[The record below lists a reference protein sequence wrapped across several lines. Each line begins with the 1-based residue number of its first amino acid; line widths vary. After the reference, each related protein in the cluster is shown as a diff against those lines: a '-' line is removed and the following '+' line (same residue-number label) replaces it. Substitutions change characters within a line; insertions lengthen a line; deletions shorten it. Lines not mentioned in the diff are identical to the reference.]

1 MGRLPDKTEIK
12 RTIKMK
18 LGYLIMGLF
27 MSVFL
32 ITACSI
38 EPTGYATKEIE
49 AKTPPQTIQEPKE
62 EKPSCTDSC
71 STNSCDGYK
80 FISCETTDKGCKSEV
95 NKGHVKGKCNVE
107 CITDSDCK
115 GNEQCSVNFN
125 CIEKEI
131 VYSMNHDID
140 VDYLIYKITKAET
153 FTKMGTSIFKKETN
167 GKFVKVYL
175 EITNNAKETK
185 QIFTPRF
192 KIIDNQDRRFD
203 RVADDIFYISDSLEF
218 GKQLQPSLTISGAI
232 VFELPKDPEE
242 LKLEISGDW
251 LSVTKIIIVLS
262 NIKNIGTDT
271 TLKEK
276 QDKIMDEVMGEAESQ
291 VKEIMSK
298 CNAPFKCS
306 SDCAASADVGGKDC
320 PSGQL
325 CCMTE
330 QSEVD
335 KKVDELMEE
344 AKKQTEELLNQCNS
358 PFTCTSS
365 CPDYMDVGQ
374 KNCPSGQL
382 CCMQT

>member
-1 MGRLPDKTEIK
+1 MVLLISSFFMIGCEDIETPTGQAIKETVKETDKESAPSEKIVETKTEEKI
-12 RTIKMK
+12 
-18 LGYLIMGLF
+18 
-27 MSVFL
+27 
-32 ITACSI
+32 
-38 EPTGYATKEIE
+38 
-49 AKTPPQTIQEPKE
+49 E

-71 STNSCDGYK
+71 STNGCYGYK
-80 FISCETTDKGCKSEV
+80 FISCEATDNGCKSEV
-95 NKGHVKGKCNVE
+95 NKGYVKGRCNIV

-115 GNEQCSVNFN
+115 GNEQCTVNFD

-131 VYSMNHDID
+131 VYSMNKDIK
-140 VDYLIYKITKAET
+140 VDYLTYEAIKVET
-153 FTKMGTSIFKKETN
+153 FTKMGTSILKKETG

-175 EITNNAKETK
+175 KITNNAKETK

-192 KIIDNQDRRFD
+192 KVIDKQDRRFD
-203 RVADDIFYISDSLEF
+203 RVADDIFYISDGLEF

-232 VFELPKDPEE
+232 VFELPKDSEE

-251 LSVTKIIIVLS
+251 ISVTKIIIALS

-276 QDKIMDEVMGEAESQ
+276 QDKMMDEVMEEAESQ
-291 VKEIMSK
+291 VEEIMSK

-306 SDCAASADVGGKDC
+306 SGCAAFADVGRKDC

-365 CPDYMDVGQ
+365 CPDYMGVGQ

>member
-1 MGRLPDKTEIK
+1 
-12 RTIKMK
+12 MK
-18 LGYLIMGLF
+18 LGHLILGLLI
-27 MSVFL
+27 STLL

-38 EPTGYATKEIE
+38 KPTGYATKEIE
-49 AKTPPQTIQEPKE
+49 AKTSPQPIQEPKE
-62 EKPSCTDSC
+62 EKPSCTDLC
-71 STNSCDGYK
+71 STNDCDGYK
-80 FISCETTDKGCKSEV
+80 FISCETTDNGCKSEV
-95 NKGHVKGKCNVE
+95 NKGYVKGKCNVE

-115 GNEQCSVNFN
+115 VNEQCSVNFD
-125 CIEKEI
+125 CIEKEV
-131 VYSMNHDID
+131 VYLINEDIK
-140 VDYLIYKITKAET
+140 VDYLTYEVIKVET
-153 FTKMGTSIFKKETN
+153 FTKMGTSILKKETE
-167 GKFVKVYL
+167 GKFVKVYIK
-175 EITNNAKETK
+175 ITNNAKETK

-192 KIIDNQDRRFD
+192 KVIDNQDRRFD
-203 RVADDIFYISDSLEF
+203 RVADDIFYISDGLEF

-232 VFELPKDPEE
+232 VFELPKDSGE

-251 LSVTKIIIVLS
+251 LSVTKIIIALS
-262 NIKNIGTDT
+262 NIKDMGTDT

-276 QDKIMDEVMGEAESQ
+276 QDKMMDEVMEEAESQ
-291 VKEIMSK
+291 VEEIMSR

-306 SDCAASADVGGKDC
+306 SDCAASADVGRKDC

-358 PFTCTSS
+358 PFSCTPS
-365 CPDYMDVGQ
+365 CPNYMDVGQ

>member
-1 MGRLPDKTEIK
+1 
-12 RTIKMK
+12 MK
-18 LGYLIMGLF
+18 IGHLIIGLLI
-27 MSVFL
+27 STFL

-49 AKTPPQTIQEPKE
+49 AKTPPQPIQEPKE

-71 STNSCDGYK
+71 STNGCDGYK
-80 FISCETTDKGCKSEV
+80 FISCETTDNGCKSEV
-95 NKGHVKGKCNVE
+95 NKGYVKGKCNVG

-115 GNEQCSVNFN
+115 NNEQCSVNFN

-131 VYSMNHDID
+131 IYSMNQDIK
-140 VDYLIYKITKAET
+140 VDYLTYKVIKAET
-153 FTKMGTSIFKKETN
+153 FTKMGTSILKKETD
-167 GKFVKVYL
+167 GKFVKIYL
-175 EITNNAKETK
+175 KITNNAKETK

-192 KIIDNQDRRFD
+192 KIIDSQDRQFD
-203 RVADDIFYISDSLEF
+203 RVSNDIFYISDGLEF

-232 VFELPKDPEE
+232 VFELPKDSNE

-251 LSVTKIIIVLS
+251 LSTTKIIIALS
-262 NIKNIGTDT
+262 NIKNIGIDT
-271 TLKEK
+271 TLKDK
-276 QDKIMDEVMGEAESQ
+276 QDETMNELMEEAESQ
-291 VKEIMSK
+291 VEDIMSK
-298 CNAPFKCS
+298 CNTPFKCS
-306 SDCAASADVGGKDC
+306 SNCAAFSDVGRKDC
-320 PSGQL
+320 PSGKV

-335 KKVDELMEE
+335 EQMDKLMEE